1 MPEWIWILALFVAL
15 TIAYFAGFAAGS
27 WKTDRAPSEHAWINV
42 RRYSIDMNKE
52 CAMKEI
58 ELNHEE
64 SMEMIKR
71 GVFDSVSE
79 KVGYPTEDEED
90 DSD

>member
-1 MPEWIWILALFVAL
+1 MPEWVYLLAIFIAL
-15 TIAYFAGFAAGS
+15 TLGYFSGFVAGS
-27 WKTDRAPSEHAWINV
+27 WRSDRAPSEHAWINV

-52 CAMKEI
+52 CAMKEM

-64 SMEMIKR
+64 SKEMIKR

-79 KVGYPTEDEED
+79 KTGYPPEDEED

>member
-1 MPEWIWILALFVAL
+1 MPEWIWILALFAAL

-52 CAMKEI
+52 CALREM

-64 SMEMIKR
+64 QMALIER
-71 GVFDSVSE
+71 GAFDPAME
-79 KVGYPTEDEED
+79 KVGYPEEED
-90 DSD
+90 DDDGD

>member
-1 MPEWIWILALFVAL
+1 MPEWIWILALFAAL
-15 TIAYFAGFAAGS
+15 TIAYFAGFAAGN

-52 CAMKEI
+52 CAMKEM

-71 GVFDSVSE
+71 GVFDA
-79 KVGYPTEDEED
+79 EEENGGCQPEEEND
-90 DSD
+90 D